1 MSAQKSQGAILSVAT
16 ANGSPKTVTGAT
28 AANPPVITS
37 TAHGLLT
44 GTVGLMSGIV
54 GMTQLNSR
62 AFVLANPLTN
72 SFELKGVDGTAYTTY
87 GSGGIWTPKTMTA
100 LGDVRAIGPGFDG
113 EASEID
119 VTSLS
124 STAKEYL
131 LGLQDFGNVRVG
143 LFLPSGS
150 DTGHARLRA
159 LKESAAAEAFTIT
172 LASGQVAAFMAL
184 VKSFSFDEIS
194 PDGVAVGSVNL
205 RVTNAPAWF
214 A

>member
-1 MSAQKSQGAILSVAT
+1 MTAQKSSGAILSVAT
-16 ANGSPKTVTGAT
+16 ATGSAKVISGAT
-28 AANPPVITS
+28 AASPPVITS
-37 TAHGLLT
+37 TAHALPAATIGLIA
-44 GTVGLMSGIV
+44 GVV
-54 GMTQLNSR
+54 GMTQLNNR
-62 AFVLANPLTN
+62 AFVLATPLTN
-72 SFELKGVDGTAYTTY
+72 SFELKGIDGTPYTAY
-87 GSGGIWTPKTMTA
+87 GSGGTFTPKTMTS

-143 LFLPSGS
+143 LFLPAGA
-150 DTGHARLRA
+150 DAGHARLRA
-159 LKESAAAEAFTIT
+159 LKESAAVEAFSIQT
-172 LASGQVAAFMAL
+172 ASGQITAFMAL

-194 PDGVAVGSVNL
+194 PDGALQGSVNL
-205 RVTNAPAWF
+205 RVTNAPSWF